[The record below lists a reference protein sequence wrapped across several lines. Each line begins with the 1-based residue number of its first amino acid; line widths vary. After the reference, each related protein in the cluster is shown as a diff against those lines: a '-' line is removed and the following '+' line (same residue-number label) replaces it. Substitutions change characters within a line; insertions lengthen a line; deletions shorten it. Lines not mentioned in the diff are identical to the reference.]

1 MSNRKYLRI
10 VIFFILAGISLSIA
24 IFSNIKNAPQYL
36 FEGFGII
43 CFIGFIRELV
53 LIP

>member
-1 MSNRKYLRI
+1 MSNKRFLGI
-10 VIFFILAGISLSIA
+10 AIFFILAGISLSISV
-24 IFSNIKNAPQYL
+24 FFNIKNVPQYL
-36 FEGFGII
+36 FGGFGII